1 MGRTNKKT
9 GKRNKARTDD
19 ALSFLHDLT
28 AAGGKKAF
36 RRNAQPAPEWSCSKG
51 AWGIPNKQRREPDGY
66 PGALLAK
73 FTKFIAYDK
82 LVITSM
88 LMRILNIGA
97 ELLRQLYVTPTMSKF
112 LSELFAAAFL
122 HFQGF
127 CLLVLI
133 KILFR

>member
-1 MGRTNKKT
+1 M
-9 GKRNKARTDD
+9 
-19 ALSFLHDLT
+19 F
-28 AAGGKKAF
+28 
-36 RRNAQPAPEWSCSKG
+36 KG
-51 AWGIPNKQRREPDGY
+51 AWGIPNKQRQEPDGY
-66 PGALLAK
+66 PGALLA
-73 FTKFIAYDK
+73 KFIAYDK

-97 ELLRQLYVTPTMSKF
+97 ELLRPLCVTPTMSKF